1 MQPEPSTEPIGKRIL
16 RQPPEQWA
24 RLVHLAKVAGVPLG
38 PASGIADESVTVL
51 DLMTSP
57 RWFASW
63 FAGDGW
69 LGWKAFLAG
78 IFGLPMTEPMLA
90 RWQEHTRRTHAP
102 TTPAPEAWMVVGRR
116 GGKSRIA
123 ALIAVYLACFR
134 NYARHLAEGEVATI
148 PIIAADRREARTV
161 MRYLK
166 GFLSTPQLQH
176 RVVRTL
182 TESVELQG
190 RIQVELHTAGYRAV
204 RGYTVA
210 AAICDEIAFWRTD
223 SEAASPDHEVLA
235 ALRPGMAS
243 IPGSLLIGLSSPY
256 ARSGVLWEMYDRHFG
271 QEHPEVVWQ
280 ADTRA
285 MNATIDP
292 QLIAEAYRNDPDAA
306 AAEYGA
312 EFRRDVESFVSREAV
327 RDAVVSGRDRIPY
340 VAGTRYV
347 AFVDP
352 SGGAVDSMTLGI
364 AHAEGPRA
372 VLDCVLE
379 VRPPFSPAAVVVECV
394 NLVREY
400 NVASVTGDRYGGEWP
415 RERFRAL
422 GVAYELS
429 ELVKSDIYIAFLSRM
444 NSRQVELLDNHVLI
458 RQLQQLERRR
468 GRGGR
473 DTVDHPPKGHDD
485 VVNAAAGALTLAVV
499 PERAVMSR
507 RLGL

>member
-1 MQPEPSTEPIGKRIL
+1 MIDAAAIDADLRRYATPDERAELDALLMEDARQQTTIL
-16 RQPPEQWA
+16 D
-24 RLVHLAKVAGVPLG
+24 VMT
-38 PASGIADESVTVL
+38 DE
-51 DLMTSP
+51 
-57 RWFASW
+57 RWFGRA
-63 FAGDGW
+63 FQGNGW

-78 IFGLPMTEPMLA
+78 CFGLPMTPDMLA
-90 RWQEHTRRTHAP
+90 CWHQHTRREHVP
-102 TTPAPEAWMVVGRR
+102 TSPAPEAWMVVGRR

-134 NYARHLAEGEVATI
+134 SYAAHLADGEYATL
-148 PIIAADRREARTV
+148 PIIAADRREARTA
-161 MRYLK
+161 MRYVR
-166 GFLSTPQLQH
+166 GFLQSPRLQD

-190 RIQVELHTAGYRAV
+190 RVQIEVHTAGYRAV
-204 RGYTVA
+204 RGYTVI
-210 AAICDEIAFWRTD
+210 AAICDEISFWPTSAD
-223 SEAASPDHEVLA
+223 AASPDSEVIA

-271 QEHPEVVWQ
+271 QDHPEIVWQ
-280 ADTRA
+280 ADTRS
-285 MNATIDP
+285 MNPTIDP
-292 QLIAEAYRNDPDAA
+292 KLIEDAYRDDPDAA
-306 AAEYGA
+306 GAEYGA
-312 EFRRDVESFVSREAV
+312 EFRRDVESFVSREAI
-327 RDAVVSGRDRIPY
+327 RDAVISGRDRIPP